1 MPIKKSKIGI
11 INLLAG
17 MLILTSSACAQ
28 GPLQF
33 TPVDNSTPP
42 TGSNPAPATSSN
54 SKITY
59 AIVDTGQTKCY
70 DDIKEISGPK
80 QGEAFFGQDAQYQG
94 NQPGY
99 SLSADGLTVSDNVTG
114 LTWQRSPDTNG
125 DGALTASDK
134 LTWPQAQTRPAAL
147 NTASY
152 GGFNDWRLPTI
163 KELYSLIKFNGSDPS
178 NMTGDD
184 KAIPFIDTN
193 YFKFA
198 YGEVNAGE
206 RIIDS
211 QYASSTLY
219 VSQGLG
225 GELLFGVNFA
235 DGRIKG
241 YGLNMGGPGGPPQ
254 AGGQAQGGGRPAPG
268 SQAQAGGRLPG
279 GEKTFFVQCVR
290 GNPEYGKNHFVS
302 NGDSTI
308 TDSASGLMWSQS
320 DSGSGLNWK
329 EALAWVQTQN
339 AANYLGHNDWRLPS
353 AKELQSIVDYTRSPD
368 TTASAAVDPLFS
380 CTQVTNE
387 AGKADYAFYWTSTT
401 HASSGGTGGAGIYVA
416 FGRATGYMGNQWQ
429 DVHGAGAQR
438 SDPKSGDPA
447 NYATGRGPQ
456 GDSIHINNYVRLVR
470 GGGVTFTT
478 KTSEPTVYPSPT
490 AGQQPGLG
498 QPSANRGPR
507 PGGSPGGTAGNLI
520 GGRVTDVNGN
530 SISGENLEGK
540 VSIVTDASTKF
551 TVNGQTGSLASVTAG
566 KFVTATGQ
574 KQEDGSWLATQVTI
588 SDTPPGPP
596 PPQ

>member
-1 MPIKKSKIGI
+1 
-11 INLLAG
+11 
-17 MLILTSSACAQ
+17 MLILTGSACRQ
-28 GPLQF
+28 GPIQF
-33 TPVDNSTPP
+33 TSVEST
-42 TGSNPAPATSSN
+42 TPATGTNPVPAANPN

-70 DDIKEISGPK
+70 DDIKEITGPK
-80 QGEAFFGQDAQYQG
+80 PGEAFFGQDAQYQG

-99 SLSADGLTVSDNVTG
+99 SLSTDGLTVSDSVTG
-114 LTWQRSPDTNG
+114 LTWQRSPDLNG

-134 LTWPQAQTRPAAL
+134 LTWPQARARPAAL

-163 KELYSLIKFNGSDPS
+163 KELYSLIKFSGTDPS

-184 KAIPFIDTN
+184 KATPFIDTN

-219 VSQGLG
+219 VSKGLG

-241 YGLNMGGPGGPPQ
+241 YGLNMAGPGGPPQ
-254 AGGQAQGGGRPAPG
+254 AGGQAQAGVRPAAR
-268 SQAQAGGRLPG
+268 SQAQAGGRLPS

-290 GNPEYGKNHFVS
+290 GNTEYGKNHFVS
-302 NGDSTI
+302 NGDGTI
-308 TDSASGLMWSQS
+308 TDSASGLMWSKS
-320 DSGSGLNWK
+320 DSGSGMNWK
-329 EALAWVQTQN
+329 EALAWVQTKN
-339 AANYLGHNDWRLPS
+339 AANYLGHHDWRLPD
-353 AKELQSIVDYTRSPD
+353 AKELQSILDYTRSPD
-368 TTASAAVDPLFS
+368 TTSSAAIDPLFS
-380 CTQVTNE
+380 CTQIMNE
-387 AGKADYAFYWTSTT
+387 AGQTDYGFYWTSTT
-401 HASSGGTGGAGIYVA
+401 HASSRGSGGAGAYVA
-416 FGRATGYMGNQWQ
+416 FGRSMGYMNGRWQ

-470 GGGVTFTT
+470 GGNVTFTT
-478 KTSEPTVYPSPT
+478 KISEPTVYPSPT
-490 AGQQPGLG
+490 AGQQAGPG
-498 QPSANRGPR
+498 QPSANRGTR
-507 PGGSPGGTAGNLI
+507 PGDSPGGTAGNLI
-520 GGRVTDVNGN
+520 GGRVTAVNGYT
-530 SISGENLEGK
+530 ISGENLEGK

-551 TVNGQTGSLASVTAG
+551 TVNEQTGSLTSVTAG

-574 KQEDGSWLATQVTI
+574 KQADGSWLATQVII

-596 PPQ
+596 PQ